1 MSAIFTMTRSLGI
14 QLFNLVDE
22 KMAMG
27 WAYGRNL
34 MD

>member
-1 MSAIFTMTRSLGI
+1 MTRSLGI
-14 QLFNLVDE
+14 QLFNLEDE